1 MTTGARV
8 GVDIG
13 GTFTDIVLRRP
24 GEPVRVIK
32 IPTTRGDPSQAVLKA
47 VDHMRRA
54 WGVAPREITRFLHGT
69 TVATNAVLE
78 RKGAR
83 IGLLATAGFRDVL
96 EIGRQMR
103 HQMYD
108 LALDPETPVFL
119 APGRLR
125 KEVTERIG
133 PKGEVIQALDEESVA
148 RAADELA
155 SAGCEA
161 IAIAFLF
168 SFLNDAHEKR
178 ARDIVL
184 ARHPQLLVSISSEV
198 DPAFREYERT
208 VVTAFDAYIKPVVDQ
223 YLGRLEAGLAT
234 AGIEAPLQVMQSRG
248 GVSGAATARLRP
260 VRLFL
265 SGPAAGVIGGR
276 MAAESTGIKD
286 VITVDVGGTSSDIAL
301 IEDGRPALKSESS
314 ISGYPVRVAMV
325 DVNTIGAGGGS
336 IAWID
341 KSGGLKVGPQ
351 SAGSEPGPACYGRGG
366 TLATV
371 TDASIVLGYLDPGNF
386 AGGTMTL
393 FPDLAR
399 RAIAESI
406 ARPLGLSLEEAA
418 LGIHRVVNA
427 QMAEGIRLVSI
438 RQGHDPRRFAL
449 LPMGGAGP
457 LHGCPLA
464 DDLGI
469 TRIII
474 PRLPGVLSAA
484 GLLAAPIEHEASAA
498 FPCPVAMVDMS
509 ELKRT
514 IAQLDE
520 RCTALM
526 QQERVD
532 ADAPRVSH
540 FADVC
545 YIGQAYSLEVEL
557 HASRSDATDRL
568 TKDFFAAHDRVYG
581 YAPNVPIKI
590 VNVRAVHSIAGLADL
605 DETGWRPKG
614 GAPVKRSAPILVG
627 TGEPVT
633 ATVYDRAVLP
643 TGFNFAGPAIIE
655 QSDTTTL
662 VTPGWRG
669 RVDDGG
675 NVILER

>member
-1 MTTGARV
+1 MTAGARV

-54 WGVAPREITRFLHGT
+54 WSVDPREITRFLHGT

-125 KEVTERIG
+125 KEVGERIG
-133 PKGEVIQALDEESVA
+133 PSGEVIRVLDEESVA

-223 YLGRLEAGLAT
+223 YLGRLESGLAT

-248 GVSGAATARLRP
+248 GVSAAATARLRP

-276 MAAESTGIKD
+276 MAAESTGVRD

-366 TLATV
+366 TFATV

-393 FPDLAR
+393 SPDLAR
-399 RAIAESI
+399 RAIAETI

-438 RQGHDPRRFAL
+438 RQGHDPRGFAL

-498 FPCPVAMVDMS
+498 FPCPLAMVDMS

-557 HASRSDATDRL
+557 HASRSDAMDRL
-568 TKDFFAAHDRVYG
+568 TKDFFAVHERVYG

-590 VNVRAVHSIAGLADL
+590 VNVRAVHSIAGLTDL
-605 DETGWRPKG
+605 DETGWRPKDG
-614 GAPVKRSAPILVG
+614 VPVKRSAPILVG

-633 ATVYDRAVLP
+633 ATVYDRAALP

-669 RVDDGG
+669 RVDEGG
-675 NVILER
+675 NIILER

>member
-371 TDASIVLGYLDPGNF
+371 TDASIVLGYLDPRNF

-393 FPDLAR
+393 SPDLAR

-557 HASRSDATDRL
+557 HASRSDAMDRL

>member
-1 MTTGARV
+1 M
-8 GVDIG
+8 
-13 GTFTDIVLRRP
+13 
-24 GEPVRVIK
+24 
-32 IPTTRGDPSQAVLKA
+32 
-47 VDHMRRA
+47 
-54 WGVAPREITRFLHGT
+54 
-69 TVATNAVLE
+69 
-78 RKGAR
+78 
-83 IGLLATAGFRDVL
+83 
-96 EIGRQMR
+96 
-103 HQMYD
+103 
-108 LALDPETPVFL
+108 
-119 APGRLR
+119 
-125 KEVTERIG
+125 
-133 PKGEVIQALDEESVA
+133 
-148 RAADELA
+148 
-155 SAGCEA
+155 
-161 IAIAFLF
+161 
-168 SFLNDAHEKR
+168 
-178 ARDIVL
+178 
-184 ARHPQLLVSISSEV
+184 
-198 DPAFREYERT
+198 
-208 VVTAFDAYIKPVVDQ
+208 
-223 YLGRLEAGLAT
+223 
-234 AGIEAPLQVMQSRG
+234 
-248 GVSGAATARLRP
+248 
-260 VRLFL
+260 
-265 SGPAAGVIGGR
+265 
-276 MAAESTGIKD
+276 
-286 VITVDVGGTSSDIAL
+286 
-301 IEDGRPALKSESS
+301 
-314 ISGYPVRVAMV
+314 
-325 DVNTIGAGGGS
+325 
-336 IAWID
+336 
-341 KSGGLKVGPQ
+341 
-351 SAGSEPGPACYGRGG
+351 
-366 TLATV
+366 
-371 TDASIVLGYLDPGNF
+371 
-386 AGGTMTL
+386 
-393 FPDLAR
+393 
-399 RAIAESI
+399 I